1 MDQVVDFFR
10 AHEETLLFLV
20 IALGYG
26 IGHIKLGW
34 FKLGTTAGT
43 LIVGL
48 IVGMANFEVSP
59 LIKTI
64 GFSIFIYAVGLRVGP
79 QFFDG
84 MKKDGL
90 KFITQSLAACVAGFL
105 VVYFCS
111 KWLNF
116 APGIAPGIIAGAMTN
131 TSTLGAATQSIANG
145 MISLPQ
151 GVTKEV
157 ASNNV
162 AVTYAIT
169 YLFGTV
175 GLIVFYKLLPRIF
188 GYNLAAEAKKL
199 QAQMRQESGQSDP
212 DTDYFSEY
220 HYWDLRSF
228 KLTNS
233 ELAGKPL
240 ADLAKQHPEAVA
252 IEKIKRGGKLL
263 DPSHDLKLQ
272 MGDLIALSGRLKLV
286 AQAAQVIGPEEP
298 DQEILDL
305 LAEDLEIM
313 VTSSQAAGQTLGQVN
328 EVAGR
333 GCYLKKLIRTGVAQE
348 VGLGF
353 VLNKGDLL
361 VVDGVATRVDAL
373 AKYLGYAVRRSA
385 TTDLLTLSV
394 GLVLGGLLGAITVK
408 IFGVP
413 ISLGSAGGLLIT
425 GIIISFLRSRHPTFG
440 NIPGAARGILE
451 DIGLTL
457 FVAVLGLGAG
467 SSVLHVLKTAGLP
480 VFLVGVATTLTPAL
494 CAWLWGIYVIR
505 LNPVICIGACTGCV
519 PTTAALQAVM
529 EEADSALPAMGYP
542 VPYAVS
548 TVVLTVMGFLIMQ
561 AL

>member
-1 MDQVVDFFR
+1 MDQVIAFFR
-10 AHEETLLFLV
+10 AHEEILLFLV
-20 IALGYG
+20 IALGYV
-26 IGHIKLGW
+26 IGHIKVSW

-48 IVGMANFEVSP
+48 LIGVAKFDVSP

-64 GFSIFIYAVGLRVGP
+64 GFAIFIYAVGLRVGP

-90 KFITQSLAACVAGFL
+90 KFITQSLAACVAGFV
-105 VVYFCS
+105 VVYLCA

-151 GVTKEV
+151 GITKEV
-157 ASNNV
+157 AGNNV

-188 GYNLAAEAKKL
+188 GYNIAAEAKKL
-199 QAQMRQESGQSDP
+199 QAQMRQDSPQSDP
-212 DTDYFSEY
+212 DSDFFSEY

-228 KLTNS
+228 KLTNP
-233 ELAGKPL
+233 ELTGKPL
-240 ADLAKQHPEAVA
+240 SDLAKLHPEDVA
-252 IEKIKRGGKLL
+252 IEKIKRDGKLL
-263 DPSHDLKLQ
+263 EPNPEFKLQ
-272 MGDLIALSGRLKLV
+272 LGDLVALSGQLKLV

-298 DQEILDL
+298 DQDVLNL

-313 VTSSQAAGQTLGQVN
+313 VTSSRAAGQTLGQVN
-328 EVAGR
+328 DVAGR
-333 GCYLKKLIRTGVAQE
+333 GCYLKKLIRAGISQE
-348 VGLGF
+348 VDHSF

-361 VVDGVATRVDAL
+361 VVDGMTTRVDAL

-413 ISLGSAGGLLIT
+413 VSLGSAGGLLIT

-467 SSVLHVLKTAGLP
+467 GSVLHVLQTAGLP
-480 VFLVGVATTLTPAL
+480 VFLVGAATTLAPAL

-529 EEADSALPAMGYP
+529 EEADSALPALGYP

-561 AL
+561 VL